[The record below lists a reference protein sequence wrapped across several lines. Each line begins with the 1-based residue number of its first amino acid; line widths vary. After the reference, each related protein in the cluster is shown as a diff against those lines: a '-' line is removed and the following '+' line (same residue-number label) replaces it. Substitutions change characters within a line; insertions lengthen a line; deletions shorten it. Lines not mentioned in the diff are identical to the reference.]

1 MYFDISPGGAR
12 AESAHLELLKG
23 HVASPSQ
30 YSQICALS
38 LNPCNMMHVVGSVRK
53 SIPKS
58 KEELIS
64 LEKIIK
70 IDLHIIMLKGFVH
83 LRKAKSASF

>member
-1 MYFDISPGGAR
+1 MFFDISPGGAR
-12 AESAHLELLKG
+12 AEPAHLKLLKC

-30 YSQICALS
+30 FSQICALS
-38 LNPCNMMHVVGSVRK
+38 LNPCNMMHVVGTVKK
-53 SIPKS
+53 SIPK
-58 KEELIS
+58 ELIS
-64 LEKIIK
+64 FEKIIK